1 MRSEEFIA
9 TLSAQADEDEKFAT
23 MQKNIPL
30 GVDAAGQIAYARKG
44 NPLFFSRHTCVTGN
58 GRSGFIRRLL
68 ITLSCLY
75 EKGEACF
82 FVLSP
87 LSEYG
92 ELLRMKNMELT
103 LPYVRNKE
111 DLERGIDA
119 LRELIRM
126 RDYGEGYPRLI
137 VVLDGVEN
145 LEGCNRNQDLEEYRG
160 AIEILSRRED
170 VDIITGVDLTKSI
183 FSGFPGAF
191 VGVGNCLV
199 ATRELGKADVT
210 FVLDDASLTLP
221 MPITYPSAPSLTETV
236 LFFNSV
242 ARIREE

>member
-1 MRSEEFIA
+1 MRSEELLA
-9 TLSAQADEDEKFAT
+9 KLSAQADDDEKFAK

-30 GVDAAGQIAYARKG
+30 GVDAAGQIAYARRG
-44 NPLFFSRHTCVTGN
+44 SLFFSRHTCVTGG

-75 EKGEACF
+75 ERGEICF

-87 LSEYG
+87 GQDYG
-92 ELLRMKNMELT
+92 ELLRMKNMEIT
-103 LPYVRNKE
+103 LPYIHDKV
-111 DLERGIDA
+111 DFERSVDT
-119 LRELIRM
+119 LRELLRM
-126 RDYGEGYPRLI
+126 REYGRGYPRLL
-137 VVLDGVEN
+137 VVLDGIED
-145 LEGCNRNQDLEEYRG
+145 LEGCNRNQDLEEYR
-160 AIEILSRRED
+160 AVVEILSRRED

-183 FSGFPGAF
+183 FSGYPGAF

-210 FVLDDASLTLP
+210 YVQDDASLTMP
-221 MPITYPSAPSLTETV
+221 MPITYPTAPSITETV

-242 ARIREE
+242 AKEN